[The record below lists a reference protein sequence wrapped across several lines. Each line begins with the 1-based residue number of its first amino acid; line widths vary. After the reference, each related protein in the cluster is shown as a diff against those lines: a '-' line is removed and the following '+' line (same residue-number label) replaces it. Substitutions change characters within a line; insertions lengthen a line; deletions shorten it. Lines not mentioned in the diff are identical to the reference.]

1 MNKYKVIA
9 LFGPAGSGKDYIL
22 SHLFQTI
29 YGKTQLNKI
38 VTSTTRP
45 PRPYEADGIHYH
57 FINTASEFM
66 SGENLKKWIE
76 FSCFN
81 NWWYGTSIDALTKDK
96 INVGVFSPNSIK
108 QLLENDEIDCTP
120 ILIWCPDKIRLLRQ
134 LKREDSPNC
143 NEICRRFLADSKDF
157 LNLPFSYK
165 VLENFTDEIQ
175 PIVTDLIHIIKE
187 DPTWY

>member
-9 LFGPAGSGKDYIL
+9 LFGPAGSGKDYLL

-38 VTSTTRP
+38 ITSTTRP

-57 FINTASEFM
+57 FINTADEFM
-66 SGENLKKWIE
+66 NRENLEKWIE

-108 QLLENDEIDCTP
+108 QLLEDDEIDCTP

-165 VLENFTDEIQ
+165 VLENLLMKFSLLLQT
-175 PIVTDLIHIIKE
+175 
-187 DPTWY
+187 

>member
-1 MNKYKVIA
+1 MNKYKIIA

-66 SGENLKKWIE
+66 SGKKIKKWIE

-108 QLLENDEIDCTP
+108 RLLENDEIDCTP

-134 LKREDSPNC
+134 LKREESPNC

-175 PIVTDLIHIIKE
+175 PIVTDLIHIIRE
-187 DPTWY
+187 DPT